1 MNLGGDNL
9 AEDLKEIANDKII
22 DSLFDT
28 KLTEKERDFILYYL
42 DCHNITQSYLKA
54 FPTTSKTRARVH
66 GSLLF
71 NAPHIQSALRKAKK
85 ILAITYD
92 IDPSRYVETL
102 MKASFADIGDYI
114 SFGEEEV
121 PVLDDDGTQI
131 VNPDTGEPVTRK
143 VNRLHFRDSSEV
155 DTSIIAEVKQ
165 GKDGISIKMVDKLKA
180 IDKLKEFFN
189 WSNKNN
195 EDAESKNSLIEAIN
209 AKVNDTWGKEEID
222 KDLEILEKQGNG

>member
-1 MNLGGDNL
+1 M

-22 DSLFDT
+22 DSLFDA
-28 KLTEKERDFILYYL
+28 KLTERERDFILYYL

-54 FPTTSKTRARVH
+54 FRTNNKASAKIH
-66 GSLLF
+66 GYVLF
-71 NAPHIQSALRKAKK
+71 NSPHIQSALRKAKK

-92 IDPSRYVETL
+92 IDPSRYVEML
-102 MKASFADIGDYI
+102 LKASFADIGDYI

-121 PVLDDDGTQI
+121 PVLDDDGIQL
-131 VNPDTGEPVTRK
+131 VNPDTGEPITRK
-143 VNRLHFRDSSEV
+143 VNKLHFRDSSEV

-180 IDKLKEFFN
+180 IDRLRDFFN

-195 EDAESKNSLIEAIN
+195 EDVESKNSLIEAIN

-222 KDLEILEKQGNG
+222 KDLDILENKGNG